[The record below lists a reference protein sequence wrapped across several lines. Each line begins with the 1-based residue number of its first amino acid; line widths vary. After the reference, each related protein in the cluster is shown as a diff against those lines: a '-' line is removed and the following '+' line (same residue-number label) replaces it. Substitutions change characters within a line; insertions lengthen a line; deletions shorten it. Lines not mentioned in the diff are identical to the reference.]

1 VFGKENASMKKVAL
15 DAIDIRILCAVQQN
29 GKISKFKLA
38 ELVNLSPTPC
48 WVRLDKLKKLGII
61 TGYRSDID
69 IARIIDVTKV
79 IVTVSLKSH
88 NKSSLDRFETY
99 IRQIDEIVEC
109 YATGG
114 GVDYVMT
121 IVSKNL
127 SSFQYLIEQFL
138 NDEIGIDRYYI
149 YIVTKQVKYASP
161 NLAKLLAD

>member
-1 VFGKENASMKKVAL
+1 
-15 DAIDIRILCAVQQN
+15 
-29 GKISKFKLA
+29 
-38 ELVNLSPTPC
+38 
-48 WVRLDKLKKLGII
+48 
-61 TGYRSDID
+61 
-69 IARIIDVTKV
+69 VTKV

-88 NKSSLDRFETY
+88 NKSNLDRFEAY

-109 YATGG
+109 YSTGG

-149 YIVTKQVKYASP
+149 YIVTKQVKHTSP

>member
-1 VFGKENASMKKVAL
+1 MKKIAL
-15 DAIDIRILCAVQQN
+15 DAIDIRILCALQQH

-48 WVRLDKLKKLGII
+48 RVRLDKLKQLGII
-61 TGYRSDID
+61 VGYRTDID
-69 IARIIDVTKV
+69 LDRIVDVTKV
-79 IVTVSLKSH
+79 MVTVSLSSH
-88 NKSSLDRFETY
+88 KKADLDRFEAY
-99 IRQIDEIVEC
+99 IRQIDEIVQC

-138 NDEIGIDRYYI
+138 SDEIGIDRYYI
-149 YIVTKQVKYASP
+149 YIVTKQVKYTSP